1 MVEPHGLPRLKY
13 PQGESCSK
21 AELADFPLSFDEWER
36 GAKEKLSPERFAYVA
51 GGAGEGDVMAE
62 NMKALGSWRII
73 PRVLRGSPD
82 PSISTE
88 LLGVEVAAPIM
99 LAPVRGLDYIR
110 QNGQDSCAQ
119 AASKSRI
126 PLMLSNLASASIE
139 SVAAT
144 MGTTLRLMQ
153 LYPCTDWEVTR
164 SLVGRA
170 ENSGY
175 AGLVL
180 TVDTPGH
187 PIQYHGPKTS
197 EYQDYG
203 HEVYLS
209 DPVFQSRL
217 KQPPNRDRRAALEL
231 IKKIR
236 EATFNW
242 DDVERI
248 RKSTKLPVFLKGVL
262 SAEDAK
268 EAAERGLSGVVVSN
282 HGGRTLSGEVTS
294 VDMLPEIAEATGAKL
309 TVLYDGGVRSGT
321 DVLKALALGADAVL
335 VGRAYVYALAFG
347 GGEGVGSMLS
357 TMMRELKSGLATCGC
372 SSIRD
377 LDGSRVRRFT

>member
-1 MVEPHGLPRLKY
+1 M
-13 PQGESCSK
+13 
-21 AELADFPLSFDEWER
+21 ADFPLSFDEWER